1 MIKVGLIGFGRMGE
15 KYLTHFQETNRWDVA
30 YICDIDPEA
39 RKYAKEKS
47 PNSQVVDNEQVIFE
61 DPSVKAVALC
71 TLANFRKEQIEK
83 AGIQGKD
90 EGRFIMANISYRK
103 NQ

>member
-47 PNSQVVDNEQVIFE
+47 PNSQVVDNEQIIFE
-61 DPSVKAVALC
+61 RDLHRKTAL
-71 TLANFRKEQIEK
+71 
-83 AGIQGKD
+83 
-90 EGRFIMANISYRK
+90 
-103 NQ
+103 

>member
-39 RKYAKEKS
+39 RKYAKEK
-47 PNSQVVDNEQVIFE
+47 F
-61 DPSVKAVALC
+61 
-71 TLANFRKEQIEK
+71 TLEEFKRMSKWEVL
-83 AGIQGKD
+83 D
-90 EGRFIMANISYRK
+90 LYY
-103 NQ
+103 